1 MKRIITGTGSPLDEK
16 QEWLSYEDMLK
27 RKKEKENKK
36 EESDEKDDSEKKK

>member
-27 RKKEKENKK
+27 RKKEKKD
-36 EESDEKDDSEKKK
+36 EEETDEEDDSKKKK